1 MMSKN
6 RERKVG
12 INRKF
17 FFEQLKNQLFGGKFS
32 KGQVDGINSLLDVWE
47 RDYAKNDDRWLA
59 YSLGTAYHEVA
70 FTMQPIHE
78 RGGPKYFFYMYDK
91 DGGRP
96 KVAAALGNTEKG
108 DGVRFHGRG
117 YVQLTGRSNY
127 DKAGKLV
134 GADLVGNPDLALDP
148 AIASK
153 ILFTGLKTGL
163 FTGKKLPQ
171 YFNKTAED
179 WINARR
185 IVNKLDKAPQIAAY
199 AKRFYGAIGYT
210 TG

>member
-6 RERKVG
+6 REHKVG

-17 FFEQLKNQLFGGKFS
+17 FFEQLKNCFSGASSLRGKSTDFS
-32 KGQVDGINSLLDVWE
+32 SLLDLWE

-108 DGVRFHGRG
+108 DRG
-117 YVQLTGRSNY
+117 AFMAAAT
-127 DKAGKLV
+127 
-134 GADLVGNPDLALDP
+134 
-148 AIASK
+148 
-153 ILFTGLKTGL
+153 
-163 FTGKKLPQ
+163 
-171 YFNKTAED
+171 FN
-179 WINARR
+179 
-185 IVNKLDKAPQIAAY
+185 
-199 AKRFYGAIGYT
+199 
-210 TG
+210 

>member
-1 MMSKN
+1 
-6 RERKVG
+6 VG

-17 FFEQLKNQLFGGKFS
+17 FFEQLKNQLFGGETMQRTTIA
-32 KGQVDGINSLLDVWE
+32 GW
-47 RDYAKNDDRWLA
+47 A

-78 RGGPKYFFYMYDK
+78 RGGPKYFFYI
-91 DGGRP
+91 
-96 KVAAALGNTEKG
+96 
-108 DGVRFHGRG
+108 
-117 YVQLTGRSNY
+117 
-127 DKAGKLV
+127 
-134 GADLVGNPDLALDP
+134 GNPDLALDP